1 MNEKKAGLES
11 LEVSHNI
18 VIGQGVTFVGSISA
32 RGKAFIN
39 GMVSGEISAD
49 DLHVGT
55 SGVIKG
61 KIKSREM
68 DIHGEIHEDVSCA
81 EHVLIHSTGLINGK
95 LIYGELEIEKGG
107 RVTGSMSQTSRKLI
121 SPR

>member
-1 MNEKKAGLES
+1 MNEKKDDLES

-39 GMVSGEISAD
+39 GKVTGDMSVD
-49 DLHVGT
+49 DLHVGK
-55 SGVIKG
+55 SGIIKG

-68 DIHGEIHEDVSCA
+68 AIHGEIHDDVSCA

-107 RVTGSMSQTSRKLI
+107 RVTGSMNQTNNRLNNSR
-121 SPR
+121 

>member
-1 MNEKKAGLES
+1 MNEKKAALES

-39 GMVSGEISAD
+39 GKVTGDMSVD
-49 DLHVGT
+49 DLHVGK

-81 EHVLIHSTGLINGK
+81 EHVLIHSTGLINGPRSK
-95 LIYGELEIEKGG
+95 SKCNNFLKEIVYAKN
-107 RVTGSMSQTSRKLI
+107 LP
-121 SPR
+121 SPPT

>member
-1 MNEKKAGLES
+1 MNEKKTALES
-11 LEVSHNI
+11 LGVSHNI

-39 GMVSGEISAD
+39 GKVTGDMSVD
-49 DLHVGT
+49 DLHVGM

-68 DIHGEIHEDVSCA
+68 DIQGEIHDDVSCA
-81 EHVLIHSTGLINGK
+81 EHVLIHPTGLINGK
-95 LIYGELEIEKGG
+95 LVYGELEIEKGG
-107 RVTGSMSQTSRKLI
+107 RVTGSMF
-121 SPR
+121 PRLFPKKGLQ